1 MEGELLNPEGPPVI
15 YTEMLGGAGF
25 AEQEGGRAG
34 ALDLELKAVDVT
46 SS

>member
-1 MEGELLNPEGPPVI
+1 MEGELLNPEGQPVI

-25 AEQEGGRAG
+25 TEQEGGRAG

-46 SS
+46 SI